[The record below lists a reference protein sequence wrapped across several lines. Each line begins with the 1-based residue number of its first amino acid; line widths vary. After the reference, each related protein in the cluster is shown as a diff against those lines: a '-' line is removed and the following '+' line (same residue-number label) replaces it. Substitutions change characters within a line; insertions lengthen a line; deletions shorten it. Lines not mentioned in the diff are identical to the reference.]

1 MGVQVARDV
10 AGISVGWLGRKA
22 LALCLGSKRIA
33 MAIDLFQPGLAVGTV
48 SDGWSEA
55 VFCCVILDQ
64 QSPSIGGEEY
74 AK

>member
-1 MGVQVARDV
+1 
-10 AGISVGWLGRKA
+10 
-22 LALCLGSKRIA
+22 